1 MAQEYKKVRIKRFAQ
16 LEEHE
21 TPEGQYKLLGKFV

>member
-1 MAQEYKKVRIKRFAQ
+1 MAQEYKRVRIKRFSQ

-21 TPEGQYKLLGKFV
+21 TPEGMYPLGIH